1 MINSS
6 IINAFITKTYNDIQN
21 WAYANNV
28 TSTAGGWTIGYTTYF
43 FITGIMGVFTPLY
56 NIFITKLVLFTN
68 ILGINKSGYIFYFLK
83 TILEIIGKTATWL
96 ITIFVTFILLE
107 YFFNNKLLKMKKN
120 IKENDKKDFIFVFIY
135 IKDNDNKDF
144 IISKVKNELES
155 TNTIIN
161 NKEKIEEI
169 NKKEKIIGE
178 KIIKKEE
185 ELIKNVNKETDYDK
199 LVDKIL

>member
-1 MINSS
+1 MIDSS

-43 FITGIMGVFTPLY
+43 FITGIMGVFTPLC
-56 NIFITKLVLFTN
+56 NIFITKLVL
-68 ILGINKSGYIFYFLK
+68 IAKIIGINKSGYIFYFLK
-83 TILEIIGKTATWL
+83 TILIVIGKTATWL
-96 ITIFVTFILLE
+96 ITILVTFILLE
-107 YFFNNKLLKMKKN
+107 YFFNNKLLKMKTN
-120 IKENDKKDFIFVFIY
+120 
-135 IKDNDNKDF
+135 IKDNEKKDF

-155 TNTIIN
+155 TDSIIN

>member
-1 MINSS
+1 MIDNT
-6 IINAFITKTYNDIQN
+6 IINALITKTYNDIQN

-43 FITGIMGVFTPLY
+43 FITGIIGIFTPFY
-56 NIFITKLVLFTN
+56 NILISKLLLLTK
-68 ILGINKSGYIFYFLK
+68 ILGINKSGYIFYFLR

-96 ITIFVTFILLE
+96 FTILVTFILLE
-107 YFFNNKLLKMKKN
+107 YFFNNKLLKMKTN
-120 IKENDKKDFIFVFIY
+120 
-135 IKDNDNKDF
+135 IKDNQKKDF

-155 TNTIIN
+155 ADSIIN
-161 NKEKIEEI
+161 NKQKIEEI
-169 NKKEKIIGE
+169 NEKEKIIGE

-185 ELIKNVNKETDYDK
+185 ELIKNINKESEYDK